1 TNEPEYGIQEIN
13 TIKQQYPNDFNDD
26 LLTEWK
32 VFRKYLFAQQQ
43 TYTNLTQRKQCINLV
58 KKGMIRGIYP
68 QLSLAAEIFLCAPI
82 STATVERD
90 FSTMNRILTGLRN
103 RLTTEHLEQLMR
115 ISIEG
120 PADLDNDIKNLIID
134 CWKTEDV
141 VDATPHVLPE
151 NQAVLKRYYDSFPNI
166 DELTNT
172 TNPDVKKA
180 EELTKSILNKKSSG
194 NVTDKNTA
202 CHILNKL
209 LGDEDQ
215 QCLFFDSANGINLH
229 DASGNLADIDSE
241 DRPFVLELKSSEGL
255 GGDNSKKTF
264 NDDMKLAETLTHCIE
279 QKRNHPI
286 IEDIRDRLAKAH
298 EVDKN
303 SIVIKAVFVGSFNI
317 AYTVKDLAK
326 SVIKKLFK
334 ISQQLKKQ
342 FPQFLRAKIHPL
354 LFRPSFD
361 IAYFDARGDKTF
373 SSGPDTHEVG
383 PPGRTKKYTS
393 PSGWTRYGLKVLGKS
408 EYKNDEWLHPFQHP
422 GNWYRAFHGTGRAT
436 KVDFGNSNADFDQT
450 AAPINALASIFK
462 QGFRPARV
470 AAHGPGVYCSP
481 NPVWLGDS
489 VFVGA
494 VELDTEK
501 GKKKF
506 KCMFQVAVN
515 PESVQCP
522 INDIWVAPQ
531 PQDIRPYG
539 ILIKEA

>member
-32 VFRKYLFAQQQ
+32 VFRKYLFAQKQQ
-43 TYTNLTQRKQCINLV
+43 TSTNLTQRQHCINLV
-58 KKGMIRGIYP
+58 KKGMMRDIYP

-82 STATVERD
+82 STATMERD
-90 FSTMNRILTGLRN
+90 FSRMNRILTGLRN

-134 CWKTEDV
+134 CWK
-141 VDATPHVLPE
+141 
-151 NQAVLKRYYDSFPNI
+151 R
-166 DELTNT
+166 
-172 TNPDVKKA
+172 
-180 EELTKSILNKKSSG
+180 

-255 GGDNSKKTF
+255 GGDNT
-264 NDDMKLAETLTHCIE
+264 
-279 QKRNHPI
+279 
-286 IEDIRDRLAKAH
+286 
-298 EVDKN
+298 
-303 SIVIKAVFVGSFNI
+303 
-317 AYTVKDLAK
+317 
-326 SVIKKLFK
+326 
-334 ISQQLKKQ
+334 
-342 FPQFLRAKIHPL
+342 
-354 LFRPSFD
+354 
-361 IAYFDARGDKTF
+361 YFDARGDKTF

-470 AAHGPGVYCSP
+470 AVYGPGVYCSP

-515 PESVQCP
+515 PASVQCP
-522 INDIWVAPQ
+522 SDDIWVAPQ